1 VKAGLVPEITEE
13 AGILADGPEPSP
25 VEDNTGAVIHYFK
38 MMESR
43 LGYDLLLGG
52 TKHFGLYR
60 PGDSAWNWQAAL
72 RRMED
77 KLGKELALPKESR
90 VLDAGCGVG
99 DVAGYLARHYGIYVC
114 GIDIL
119 DFNITAANR
128 RAIRRGVP
136 DRVAFRRMSYADLD
150 FQDEMFDG
158 CYTMETLV
166 HAADAEVVVQEFYRV
181 LKPGARLVLFE
192 YSREAEQHM
201 PPRAAAV
208 FRRVSEVAA
217 MPSYQRFEHGVLEQL
232 MQQAGFA
239 AINVEDITGGMLPM
253 LKCFAMIAKVPYE
266 IAKALRLEEQVINA
280 MSAVEFWRYRQYF
293 RYNVYTANKPVRR
306 RGSRHQAF
314 PRYLKKAA
322 ATYPGPQPHVLCDNA
337 SAGGQGRD
345 RPARPAGPQH
355 RQGRCRPRPAHPG
368 LLRPLRRLGPR
379 PGQPAQQPSTPE
391 PTPPARTDSWPAA
404 GIRPPLRLPLAYPGG
419 VINQYYTAA

>member
-1 VKAGLVPEITEE
+1 VDDEPAARGKAGLVPEITEE
-13 AGILADGPEPSP
+13 AGMLAEGPEPSP
-25 VEDNTGAVIHYFK
+25 VGDNTGAVIHYFK

-52 TKHFGLYR
+52 AKHFGLYR
-60 PGDSAWNWQAAL
+60 PGDSAWSWQAAL

-77 KLGKELALPKESR
+77 KLGKELALPRESR

-99 DVAGYLARHYGIYVC
+99 DVAGYLAQHYGLYVC

-119 DFNITAANR
+119 DFNIAAANR
-128 RAIRRGVP
+128 RAIRRAVQ

-217 MPSYQRFEHGVLEQL
+217 MPSYQRFEHGVLEHL
-232 MQQAGFA
+232 MEKAGFA
-239 AINVEDITGGMLPM
+239 AINVEDITAGMLPM

-266 IAKALRLEEQVINA
+266 IAKALRREEQ
-280 MSAVEFWRYRQYF
+280 RYDTKLWMRDLMEG
-293 RYNVYTANKPVRR
+293 A
-306 RGSRHQAF
+306 A
-314 PRYLKKAA
+314 YLPK
-322 ATYPGPQPHVLCDNA
+322 
-337 SAGGQGRD
+337 
-345 RPARPAGPQH
+345 
-355 RQGRCRPRPAHPG
+355 
-368 LLRPLRRLGPR
+368 
-379 PGQPAQQPSTPE
+379 
-391 PTPPARTDSWPAA
+391 
-404 GIRPPLRLPLAYPGG
+404 
-419 VINQYYTAA
+419 

>member
-1 VKAGLVPEITEE
+1 VPEITEE
-13 AGILADGPEPSP
+13 AGILAEGPEPSP
-25 VEDNTGAVIHYFK
+25 AEDNTGAVIHYFK

-60 PGDSAWNWQAAL
+60 PGDPAWNWQAAL

-77 KLGKELALPKESR
+77 KLGKELALPEESR

-99 DVAGYLARHYGIYVC
+99 DVAGYLAQHYGLYVC

-128 RAIRRGVP
+128 RAMRRGVP
-136 DRVAFRRMSYADLD
+136 DRVAFRQMSYADLD
-150 FQDEMFDG
+150 FQDETFDG

-166 HAADAEVVVQEFYRV
+166 HAADADVVVQEFYRV

-192 YSREAEQHM
+192 YSREADHHM

-208 FRRVSEVAA
+208 FRRVSEAAA

-232 MQQAGFA
+232 MEQAGFA
-239 AINVEDITGGMLPM
+239 AINVEDLTAGMLPM

-266 IAKALRLEEQVINA
+266 IARALRREEEVINA

-293 RYNVYTANKPVRR
+293 RYNVYTANKPARR
-306 RGSRHQAF
+306 RGRRHQAF
-314 PRYLKKAA
+314 PRTSRGSPLPTPVSNCTSSAATRARAVKNAIARRGQQARNIAKVAA
-322 ATYPGPQPHVLCDNA
+322 ARDLLTLVSYGLCDGQVRAPA
-337 SAGGQGRD
+337 SQ
-345 RPARPAGPQH
+345 
-355 RQGRCRPRPAHPG
+355 PG
-368 LLRPLRRLGPR
+368 NRPLPR
-379 PGQPAQQPSTPE
+379 APAKSF
-391 PTPPARTDSWPAA
+391 SSS
-404 GIRPPLRLPLAYPGG
+404 
-419 VINQYYTAA
+419 

>member
-1 VKAGLVPEITEE
+1 VQEITEE
-13 AGILADGPEPSP
+13 AAILAEGPEPSP

-52 TKHFGLYR
+52 TKHFGLYC

-77 KLGKELALPKESR
+77 KLGKELALPEESR

-99 DVAGYLARHYGIYVC
+99 DVASYLAQHYGLYVC

-136 DRVAFRRMSYADLD
+136 DRVDFRRMSYADLD
-150 FQDEMFDG
+150 FQDETFDG

-232 MQQAGFA
+232 MEQAGFA
-239 AINVEDITGGMLPM
+239 AINVEDITAGMLPM

-266 IAKALRLEEQVINA
+266 IAKALRREEEVINA
-280 MSAVEFWRYRQYF
+280 MSAVEFWRYRQYL
-293 RYNVYTANKPVRR
+293 RYNVYTASKPVRR

-314 PRYLKKAA
+314 PALPQEGRRYPVRAE
-322 ATYPGPQPHVLCDNA
+322 YFI
-337 SAGGQGRD
+337 RD
-345 RPARPAGPQH
+345 
-355 RQGRCRPRPAHPG
+355 C
-368 LLRPLRRLGPR
+368 
-379 PGQPAQQPSTPE
+379 
-391 PTPPARTDSWPAA
+391 
-404 GIRPPLRLPLAYPGG
+404 
-419 VINQYYTAA
+419 